1 MQQTWGFRGTRAAMF
16 AVTCVLLAALGHV
29 LMSGAVLPW
38 WAIPMGFGWIGGTA
52 WIVAD
57 RERGVPFV
65 VLSTLVAQGAL
76 HLVFSLAQSMAI
88 PHAMHTGAGHHMTG
102 TSSLGMLG
110 AHLLAALLCGLWLAY
125 GERAAFAVLRSV
137 ARLILLPLRPFA
149 RPQVT
154 AHRPRLRPAH
164 SPTPYDDLLLVH
176 AITSRGPPSGIA
188 AF

>member
-1 MQQTWGFRGTRAAMF
+1 MF

-29 LMSGAVLPW
+29 VMSGAGLPW
-38 WAIPMGFGWIGGTA
+38 WAIPMGFGWIGVTA

-76 HLVFSLAQSMAI
+76 HLVFSLAQSMAV
-88 PHAMHTGAGHHMTG
+88 PHAMHTGAGHDMTG
-102 TSSLGMLG
+102 TSSYGMLG

-137 ARLILLPLRPFA
+137 ARLILLPLLPFA
-149 RPQVT
+149 RPQVI
-154 AHRPRLRPAH
+154 AHQPRIRPAD

-176 AITSRGPPSGIA
+176 AITSRGPPRGIA
-188 AF
+188 AL

>member
-29 LMSGAVLPW
+29 VMSGAGLPW
-38 WAIPMGFGWIGGTA
+38 WAIPMGFGWIGVTA

-57 RERGVPFV
+57 RERGVPFI

-76 HLVFSLAQSMAI
+76 HLVFSLAQSMAV
-88 PHAMHTGAGHHMTG
+88 PHAMHTGHHMTG

-137 ARLILLPLRPFA
+137 GRLILVPFRRPA
-149 RPQVT
+149 RLHITTQQ
-154 AHRPRLRPAH
+154 PRVGPAH
-164 SPTPYDDLLLVH
+164 SPAPYDDLLLAH

-188 AF
+188 AL

>member
-16 AVTCVLLAALGHV
+16 AATCVLLAALGHV
-29 LMSGAVLPW
+29 VMSGAGLPW
-38 WAIPMGFGWIGGTA
+38 WAIPMGFGWIGITA

-76 HLVFSLAQSMAI
+76 HLVFSLAQSMAV
-88 PHAMHTGAGHHMTG
+88 PHAMHTGHEMTG
-102 TSSLGMLG
+102 MSSYGMLG
-110 AHLLAALLCGLWLAY
+110 AHLIAALLCGLWLGY

-137 ARLILLPLRPFA
+137 ARLILVPLRPFA
-149 RPQVT
+149 RPQIT
-154 AHRPRLRPAH
+154 AHQPRIRPTH

-176 AITSRGPPSGIA
+176 AISSRGPPSGPA